1 MPPVDENPSQ
11 AFLGGSVGGG
21 GVVVGD
27 SATDQRKQSSHSYM
41 NSNYYFP
48 AISNF
53 YQFSYINNLQQLRQN
68 EPYI

>member
-27 SATDQRKQSSHSYM
+27 MAIENRKHNCHGYI

-48 AISNF
+48 AKSNF

>member
-1 MPPVDENPSQ
+1 MPPVDEKPSQ

-27 SATDQRKQSSHSYM
+27 SATDQRKQSSHGYM

-48 AISNF
+48 AKLNF
-53 YQFSYINNLQQLRQN
+53 YQFCYINNLQQLRQN